1 MIGRGPA
8 TGDLRR
14 GKGYRKRRRGQGP
27 MPGFGAPILAP
38 AVVPFVFARFACEAV
53 AMALDAAGGSAID
66 GAGPMTLTDIWQTLP
81 REAQSFLLDL
91 AGKLA
96 EALFKGAASTLR
108 AAVRGAEAKQALRE
122 SLTRAVAAFL
132 ACLELPEGLQERDW
146 EDHIQ
151 TLLGPI
157 FADPGVQEAL
167 LRAVLYEGRP
177 EAVDIAPFRAAWEAR
192 YGEGGEATL
201 PWREGQSLETAARA
215 FARAF
220 EEEVRSRPALHT
232 FLLTALLRQVADRLR
247 RGVPVE
253 GMDALIGAVERLTQQ
268 QERLI
273 ALFIDLARQGYSVSV
288 QGDVTGT
295 LIITGDNN
303 KVIISDGGR
312 LTALF
317 RRLPELTQALAEYRA
332 HIRRTCALLPL
343 EGLALPEIH
352 GRPLDPTRL
361 RIPLDRVYIRLRALP
376 YRDRPEGPEDARTL
390 ARYLRD
396 RHLEYRQWEERR
408 PTAESQTIPPEE
420 AVDRHHQ
427 LVILGPPGA
436 GKSTFLRHLAWAWA
450 ETDALPLL
458 VPLGRA
464 DVAMAGGRSLLEAA
478 LDYLTEHKAGAERE
492 ALRAALE
499 AEIREKRVCWLWD
512 GLDEVR
518 VHRREVVEALGR
530 LAADGHRMVI
540 TSRPVGYVSIPG
552 CDALYEVLPLLPE
565 DARAFTD
572 RWFRALAE
580 ARGVPERERE
590 RWAGERAG
598 WLRRQ
603 LEERPGLREV
613 ARNPLMLT
621 FLAVLAGDEPRR
633 DLPRRRKDLYALY
646 IERLFTAWE
655 ERRRPGEEKS
665 LLPGVEDPHAA
676 REVLL
681 WGFRRVALHLH
692 RAYGEQPER
701 AALTEVKDVLAKEL
715 GQNAKLDRFQA
726 AARAEAIL
734 RFWEEAGLLDVYRL
748 EGREFLAFRHLTFQE
763 YGAARALAEAY
774 PEDPDGLWAELR
786 PHLPDDEWA
795 EVIPLVLAYLDDAT
809 PLLDRLL
816 EANAQD
822 EGLQRPLFRA
832 AAALAEGAKAA
843 EETARRVV
851 DGLEHIAKTRQE
863 VWRLVGQAN
872 AYDAVKAL
880 GRLEGVPYAVERLLA
895 LAQQETVDP
904 WVRVQAAEALVRLGR
919 TEEAAPI
926 LRTLAQ
932 QETVNSWV
940 RLQAAEA
947 LVRLGRAGELLTL
960 AQQETVNPWA
970 RVQAAEA
977 LGNLGRARELL
988 TLAQQETV
996 DPWVRVQAA
1005 EALGRLGRAR
1015 ELLTLAQQETVNPR
1029 VRVQA
1034 AEALGNL
1041 GAATPEI
1048 LEGLRALTENPSIP
1062 EPVRQAAQESLHRL
1076 QT

>member
-1 MIGRGPA
+1 
-8 TGDLRR
+8 
-14 GKGYRKRRRGQGP
+14 
-27 MPGFGAPILAP
+27 
-38 AVVPFVFARFACEAV
+38 
-53 AMALDAAGGSAID
+53 
-66 GAGPMTLTDIWQTLP
+66 MTLTDIWQTLP
-81 REAQSFLLDL
+81 PEAQSFLLDL

-96 EALFKGAASTLR
+96 GKLVEALFKGAASTRR

-132 ACLELPEGLQERDW
+132 ACLELPEGLQERWDW
-146 EDHIQ
+146 EAHIQ

-157 FADPGVQEAL
+157 FADPDVQEAL

-268 QERLI
+268 QEHLI

-295 LIITGDNN
+295 FIITGDNN
-303 KVIISDGGR
+303 KVIIPDGGR

-408 PTAESQTIPPEE
+408 PTAESQTILPEE

-478 LDYLTEHKAGAERE
+478 LDYLTEHKAGAERK

-580 ARGVPERERE
+580 AQGVPERERE

-786 PHLPDDEWA
+786 PHLLDDEWA

-822 EGLQRPLFRA
+822 EDLQRPLFRA

-851 DGLEHIAKTRQE
+851 DRLEHIAKTRQE

-895 LAQQETVDP
+895 LAHQETMNP
-904 WVRVQAAEALVRLGR
+904 KVRVQAAEALGRLGR
-919 TEEAAPI
+919 IEEAASI
-926 LRTLAQ
+926 
-932 QETVNSWV
+932 
-940 RLQAAEA
+940 
-947 LVRLGRAGELLTL
+947 LLTL
-960 AQQETVNPWA
+960 AQQETVNSEV

-977 LGNLGRARELL
+977 LDRLGRARELL

-1005 EALGRLGRAR
+1005 EALSRLGRAR
-1015 ELLTLAQQETVNPR
+1015 ELLTLAQQETVDPWVRVQAAEALSRLGRTEEAAPILLTLAQQETVNPW

-1062 EPVRQAAQESLHRL
+1062 EPVRQAAQESLHRM

>member
-1 MIGRGPA
+1 
-8 TGDLRR
+8 
-14 GKGYRKRRRGQGP
+14 
-27 MPGFGAPILAP
+27 
-38 AVVPFVFARFACEAV
+38 
-53 AMALDAAGGSAID
+53 
-66 GAGPMTLTDIWQTLP
+66 MTLTDIWQTLP
-81 REAQSFLLDL
+81 PEAQSFLLDL

-96 EALFKGAASTLR
+96 GKLVEALFKGAASTRR

-132 ACLELPEGLQERDW
+132 ACLELPEGLQERWDW
-146 EDHIQ
+146 EAHIQ

-157 FADPGVQEAL
+157 FADPDVQEAL

-268 QERLI
+268 QEHLI

-295 LIITGDNN
+295 FIITGDNN
-303 KVIISDGGR
+303 KVIIPDGGR

-408 PTAESQTIPPEE
+408 PTAESQTILPEE

-478 LDYLTEHKAGAERE
+478 LDYLTEHKAGAERK

-580 ARGVPERERE
+580 AQGVPERERE

-786 PHLPDDEWA
+786 PHLLDDEWA

-822 EGLQRPLFRA
+822 EDLQRPLFRA

-851 DGLEHIAKTRQE
+851 DRLEHIAKTRQE

-895 LAQQETVDP
+895 LAHQETMNP
-904 WVRVQAAEALVRLGR
+904 KVRVQAAEALGRLGR
-919 TEEAAPI
+919 IEEAASI
-926 LRTLAQ
+926 
-932 QETVNSWV
+932 
-940 RLQAAEA
+940 
-947 LVRLGRAGELLTL
+947 LLTL
-960 AQQETVNPWA
+960 AQQETVNPEV
-970 RVQAAEA
+970 RVQAAKA
-977 LGNLGRARELL
+977 LGRLGRIEEAAPILL

-996 DPWVRVQAA
+996 NSEVRVQAA
-1005 EALGRLGRAR
+1005 EALDRLGRAR
-1015 ELLTLAQQETVNPR
+1015 ELLTLAQQETVNSEVRVQAAKALGRLGRTEEAAPILLTLAQQETVNPW

-1062 EPVRQAAQESLHRL
+1062 EPVRQAAQESLHRM

>member
-1 MIGRGPA
+1 
-8 TGDLRR
+8 
-14 GKGYRKRRRGQGP
+14 
-27 MPGFGAPILAP
+27 
-38 AVVPFVFARFACEAV
+38 
-53 AMALDAAGGSAID
+53 MALDAAGGSAID

-81 REAQSFLLDL
+81 PEAQSFLLDL
-91 AGKLA
+91 AGKLV
-96 EALFKGAASTLR
+96 EALFKEAASTLR
-108 AAVRGAEAKQALRE
+108 AAVRGAEAKQALWE

-132 ACLELPEGLQERDW
+132 ACLELPEGLQERWDW
-146 EDHIQ
+146 EAHIQ

-157 FADPGVQEAL
+157 FADPDVQEAL
-167 LRAVLYEGRP
+167 LRAVLYEGCP
-177 EAVDIAPFRAAWEAR
+177 EAVDIAPFRAAWEAC
-192 YGEGGEATL
+192 YGKGGEATL
-201 PWREGQSLETAARA
+201 PWREGQSLETAVRA

-232 FLLTALLRQVADRLR
+232 FLLTALLRQVADRLQ
-247 RGVPVE
+247 RGVTVE

-317 RRLPELTQALAEYRA
+317 RRLPEPTRALAEYRA

-343 EGLALPEIH
+343 GGLALPEIH

-361 RIPLDRVYIRLRALP
+361 RIPLDRVYIRLRALS

-408 PTAESQTIPPEE
+408 PTAESQAIPPEE
-420 AVDRHHQ
+420 AVARHHQ

-450 ETDALPLL
+450 ETDTLPLL

-464 DVAMAGGRSLLEAA
+464 DVAMAEGRSLLEAA
-478 LDYLTEHKAGAERE
+478 LDYLTEHKAGAERK

-565 DARAFTD
+565 DARAFTGL
-572 RWFRALAE
+572 WFRALAE
-580 ARGVPERERE
+580 AQGVPKRERE
-590 RWAGERAG
+590 RWARERAG

-701 AALTEVKDVLAKEL
+701 AAFTEVKGVLAKEL

-786 PHLPDDEWA
+786 PHLLDDEWA

-822 EGLQRPLFRA
+822 KGLQRPLFRA

-851 DGLEHIAKTRQE
+851 DRLERIAKTRQE
-863 VWRLVGQAN
+863 VWRFVGQAD
-872 AYDAVKAL
+872 AHDAVKAL
-880 GRLEGVPYAVERLLA
+880 GRLEGVPYAVKRLLA
-895 LAQQETVDP
+895 LAHQETVDP
-904 WVRVQAAEALVRLGR
+904 WV
-919 TEEAAPI
+919 
-926 LRTLAQ
+926 
-932 QETVNSWV
+932 
-940 RLQAAEA
+940 
-947 LVRLGRAGELLTL
+947 
-960 AQQETVNPWA
+960 

-996 DPWVRVQAA
+996 DPWVRVEAA
-1005 EALGRLGRAR
+1005 EALGRLGRTEEAAPILR
-1015 ELLTLAQQETVNPR
+1015 TLAPARNGGP
-1029 VRVQA
+1029 
-1034 AEALGNL
+1034 L
-1041 GAATPEI
+1041 GASGGCRSPGPPGPDRRSRPHPPNPGPAKNGVPLGASGGCQSPGPPGPDRRSRPHPPNPGPAKNGGPLGASGGCQSPGPPGPDRRSRPHPPDPWPSKKRCTPWCEWRLPKPWAAWAGPKKPPPSSRPWPSKKRCTPRCDCWPPKPWATWAGPKKPP
-1048 LEGLRALTENPSIP
+1048 PS
-1062 EPVRQAAQESLHRL
+1062 S
-1076 QT
+1076 